1 MSGKI
6 GKIMALMI
14 VFSLTA
20 VAGAFGEGNCVPS
33 HEMREKM
40 FGRMF
45 RDPDLTETQQWQL
58 KEHFKKTK
66 QAREGIKTQMRSAR
80 RLLREELG
88 KPDASADRVSMLTG
102 ILKDASAE
110 GIDSRLNSLI
120 QIKEILTPE
129 QYREFLKR
137 PQQHRTGKSKR
148 RLDEK
153 RYGRRHERRE

>member
-1 MSGKI
+1 
-6 GKIMALMI
+6 
-14 VFSLTA
+14 
-20 VAGAFGEGNCVPS
+20 
-33 HEMREKM
+33 
-40 FGRMF
+40 
-45 RDPDLTETQQWQL
+45 
-58 KEHFKKTK
+58 
-66 QAREGIKTQMRSAR
+66 
-80 RLLREELG
+80 
-88 KPDASADRVSMLTG
+88 MLTG